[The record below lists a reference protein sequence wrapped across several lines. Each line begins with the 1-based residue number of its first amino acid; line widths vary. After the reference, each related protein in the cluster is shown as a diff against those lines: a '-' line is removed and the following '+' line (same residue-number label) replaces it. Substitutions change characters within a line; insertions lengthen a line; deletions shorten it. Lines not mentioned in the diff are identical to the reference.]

1 MMNETDM
8 LKNMIAE
15 AQSKIDRYQQVDRE
29 IVENINEYNEIR
41 RGIAKVQEEL
51 RECGTSEKINKKIIK
66 MDDDIVEVKEI
77 IKALE
82 EMKKTVEQ
90 NIRILGRLIQEK
102 EEQIRRLSIAM

>member
-1 MMNETDM
+1 MMNEIDM

-29 IVENINEYNEIR
+29 IMENISEYNEIKR
-41 RGIAKVQEEL
+41 DIVRIQDAL

-102 EEQIRRLSIAM
+102 EEQIRRLSMAM